1 MYTLTDM
8 GGKVTLVLTIAVCGA
23 ELLCDLLM
31 SLCLM
36 QNI

>member
-1 MYTLTDM
+1 MYTFTDM
-8 GGKVTLVLTIAVCGA
+8 SKVALVLTILVCGT